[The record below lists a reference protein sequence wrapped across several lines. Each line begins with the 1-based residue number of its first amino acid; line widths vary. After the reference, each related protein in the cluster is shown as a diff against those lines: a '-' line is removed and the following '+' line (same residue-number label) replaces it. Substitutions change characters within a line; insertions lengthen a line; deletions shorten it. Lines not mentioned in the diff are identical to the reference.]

1 VGWGEGREVLEG
13 LKELD
18 ADGNDVHVAK
28 GKGEGGAVKERG
40 WGGHGMR
47 GAIAESL
54 KNRGAD
60 ELMCLAATALLDNA
74 RLRAALRSA
83 SNLAAT
89 DPLRRAGWGGGGML
103 GGGTDER
110 EKLLDVQ
117 IAICEKREGELG
129 AREREAREREAWL
142 EVRRLEVEEASLQV
156 QRRDSLVAEKESVAA
171 AKLLF
176 LDQPRRDQVKLEGM
190 QCLLLLLI

>member
-1 VGWGEGREVLEG
+1 
-13 LKELD
+13 
-18 ADGNDVHVAK
+18 
-28 GKGEGGAVKERG
+28 
-40 WGGHGMR
+40 
-47 GAIAESL
+47 
-54 KNRGAD
+54 
-60 ELMCLAATALLDNA
+60 
-74 RLRAALRSA
+74 
-83 SNLAAT
+83 
-89 DPLRRAGWGGGGML
+89 ML